1 MPSAETIACPTAICA
16 EIDVSEVPP
25 YAYQFVALI
34 PRLLGYTGPLLPIQ
48 PPSSQTATLV
58 HAATISVGAGVET
71 LGGGVVVVTMG
82 ATTVVGVGVTVVVGA
97 CASAGDLGIVLTI
110 DAFLG
115 VGATVC

>member
-58 HAATISVGAGVET
+58 HAATISVG
-71 LGGGVVVVTMG
+71 GGVVVVTMG

-97 CASAGDLGIVLTI
+97 CANAGNLGIVLTI